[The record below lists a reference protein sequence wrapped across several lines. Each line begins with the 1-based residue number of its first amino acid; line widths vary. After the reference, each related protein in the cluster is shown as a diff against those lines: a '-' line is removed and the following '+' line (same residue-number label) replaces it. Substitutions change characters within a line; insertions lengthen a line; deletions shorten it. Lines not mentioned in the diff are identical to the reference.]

1 MKIGIC
7 CYPSYGGSGVVAT
20 ELGIKLSELGHEIH
34 FISYDK
40 PFRLG
45 EYHDNVYFHSIEVSS
60 YPVFKHPPYI
70 MNLANKLF
78 EISEREKLDIL
89 HSHYAVPHS
98 TAMYL
103 AKQMSSRNIKTVT
116 TLHGTDVTIMAEDPN
131 LKEVTEFSI
140 NNCDAI
146 TSVSECL
153 KSDAMEM
160 LNLDLDIK
168 MIHNFIDSDL
178 YKRSNNKTKKCLKI
192 NDDEKV
198 IIHTSN
204 FRKVKRVEDVIK
216 IFYNINKEI
225 NSRLIMVGDGP
236 KQRDA
241 YDLAKDLGIID
252 KVNFIGK
259 QNTVI
264 SILSQGDLF
273 LLPSEKESF
282 GLAALEAMSCEVP
295 VIATRVGGIPEL
307 VDHGKNGFLSEIGN
321 VEEMADY
328 AISLLEDEELM
339 KEFRQNARE
348 AAVKKFNTD
357 KIVREYENLYK
368 SLLDGSL

>member
-1 MKIGIC
+1 LKIGIC

-45 EYHDNVYFHSIEVSS
+45 EYHNNVYFHSIEVSS

-70 MNLANKLF
+70 MNLANKLY
-78 EISEREKLDIL
+78 EISERENLDIL

-98 TAMYL
+98 TAMLL
-103 AKQMSSRNIKTVT
+103 AKQMTGNRLKTVT
-116 TLHGTDVTIMAEDPN
+116 TLHGTDVTIMAEDPG

-146 TSVSECL
+146 TAVSNCL
-153 KSDAMEM
+153 KRDANEM
-160 LNLDLDIK
+160 LNLKVDID
-168 MIHNFIDSDL
+168 MIYNFIDSDL
-178 YKRSNNKTKKCLKI
+178 YKRSESNIRECLKI
-192 NDDEKV
+192 EEDEKI

-204 FRKVKRVEDVIK
+204 FRKVKRIDDVIK
-216 IFYNINKEI
+216 IFYDINKEVK
-225 NSRLIMVGDGP
+225 SRLILVGDGP

-241 YDLAKDLGIID
+241 YDLAKELGIID
-252 KVNFIGK
+252 KVSFLGK

-264 SILSQGDLF
+264 SILSSGDLF

-282 GLAALEAMSCEVP
+282 GLAALEAMSCGVP
-295 VIATRVGGIPEL
+295 VIATRTGGIPE
-307 VDHGKNGFLSEIGN
+307 VVTHNENGFLSDIGD
-321 VEEMADY
+321 VKDMANN
-328 AISLLEDEELM
+328 AIKLLQDESLM
-339 KEFRQNARE
+339 IKFRESARNT
-348 AAVKKFNTD
+348 AINKFNTN
-357 KIVREYENLYK
+357 KIVKEYEALYK
-368 SLLDGSL
+368 RLLDQ